1 MRIVPVYDVSKEKA
15 FLFMLK
21 KYMLKNVLLQCIIM
35 ELLD

>member
-21 KYMLKNVLLQCIIM
+21 KYMLKKCIAPM
-35 ELLD
+35 HLHGTA

>member
-21 KYMLKNVLLQCIIM
+21 NVLLQCIFM